1 MGHFGDCCDP
11 FMRFR
16 MTLNGYDAIL
26 SVATETPR
34 CTLVVV
40 SVAQTSPRRAAHA
53 TLANIVSKESH

>member
-1 MGHFGDCCDP
+1 MYGALVWWLVFAKPPSALMIDP

-16 MTLNGYDAIL
+16 MTLNDYDAIL

-40 SVAQTSPRRAAHA
+40 ATYSYRESV
-53 TLANIVSKESH
+53 